1 MSRNASSSK
10 PTVQNK
16 FGSTSINVSS
26 QVPAEQQLQTY
37 TDHYGGKWVGKK
49 RDFVNIPI

>member
-37 TDHYGGKWVGKK
+37 IDHYGGKWVGKK
-49 RDFVNIPI
+49 RDFVNVPI